1 METIKVPRSL
11 IRAKNLGA
19 KRVLVYMSIQFAHW
33 NGRDINDLISLCGYS
48 LSNRNVGS
56 SASQVRYIV
65 RRLAD
70 YGLFDRD
77 EGLIPHDECYGLISK
92 AEYELIFLGNKTI
105 LSDSKPYNAEAIL
118 LLLACIRCHMT
129 HTSCAPQVYSNLLC
143 RISDD
148 IGLSTRTIS
157 NCIYWLEELD
167 IIHSE
172 RLPRYKDGDGHWH
185 TNVRIFV
192 NRHGRLDADDTYDWQ
207 KETKRGIAMILANI
221 R

>member
-1 METIKVPRSL
+1 MEAIKVPRSL
-11 IRAKNLGA
+11 IQAKDLGA

-33 NGRDINDLISLCGYS
+33 DGCDIDSLIRSCGYS
-48 LSNRNVGS
+48 PSNRHIHS
-56 SASQVRYIV
+56 SANQVKSIARK
-65 RRLAD
+65 LAV
-70 YGLFDRD
+70 YGLLDNN
-77 EGLIPHDECYGLISK
+77 GLTPHDECYGLISK
-92 AEYELIFLGNKTI
+92 AEYELIFSGNKTI
-105 LSDSKPYNAEAIL
+105 PSDNKPYNAEAIL

-129 HTSCAPQVYSNLLC
+129 HTSCAPQVYSNLVC

-192 NRHGRLDADDTYDWQ
+192 NRHGRLNADDTYDWQ
-207 KETKRGIAMILANI
+207 EETKRGIAMILANI